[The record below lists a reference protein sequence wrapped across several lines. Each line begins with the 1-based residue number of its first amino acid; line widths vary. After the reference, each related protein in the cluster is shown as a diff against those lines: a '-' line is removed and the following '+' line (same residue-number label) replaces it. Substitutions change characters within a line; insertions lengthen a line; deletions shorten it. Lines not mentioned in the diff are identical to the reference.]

1 MNDASIME
9 IAHSAIIMGIKL
21 AAPILIVTM
30 GIGLLVSIFQAATQ
44 VQEVTLTFVPKLIG
58 VAIVIVVGG
67 NWMLSEMITYTHQLF
82 AMIPD
87 LISS

>member
-1 MNDASIME
+1 
-9 IAHSAIIMGIKL
+9 MGIKL
-21 AAPILIVTM
+21 AAPILLVTM

-44 VQEVTLTFVPKLIG
+44 VQEVTLTFVPKLVG
-58 VAIVIVVGG
+58 VALVIVVGG